1 MRWRDL
7 VSGKQREENSAKSK
21 RRAKARK
28 MGKGVSMAATRL
40 LLQQPWP
47 RPWHLVDEQGTHG
60 ATGNERW
67 GDRWTGWPSR

>member
-28 MGKGVSMAATRL
+28 MGKGVFHGSHEAAVTAVMAA
-40 LLQQPWP
+40 
-47 RPWHLVDEQGTHG
+47 
-60 ATGNERW
+60 AMA
-67 GDRWTGWPSR
+67 SC